1 MADKKKYKKTKEEI
15 RREIAREFDLPER
28 KSKIA
33 TILKQEDQAYCICR
47 TSDCSRFMI
56 GCDGCEEWYHGD
68 CIGITE
74 KEAKHIKQY
83 YCRRCKK
90 ENPEL
95 QTIFRLVATERA
107 AASNAA
113 STSLNAPGGA
123 GPSGAP
129 SGSNSG
135 PGGTN
140 ALPPPPAPA
149 VAAPM
154 KRKNSSAREPKMGR
168 RCGTCEGCRRPNC
181 NQCDACRIRVGH
193 KPRCIYRTCVAQ
205 AAADA
210 QPTTSG
216 AGRKREKAGAAAAK
230 DRKLNGV
237 SGPRAPSPEVFINP
251 ELEGM
256 RQCHGP
262 GCCCQ
267 ARPQSKYCS
276 DKCGFNLA
284 TNRIFQV
291 LPQRLQEWNL
301 TPCHAAEANRK
312 QLDQIRQKQSMVRF
326 ALAELEKRCEELNMV
341 VDRAKRSSI
350 DTQRPHDSADGGE
363 DEQSMYCITCGHEIH
378 SRTAIKHMEKC
389 FNKYE
394 SQASFGS
401 IFQTRMEGNNMFCDF
416 YNQASKTY
424 CKRLRVL
431 CPEHSKDPKVLDT
444 DVCGSPLVNNVFNP
458 TGEFCRAPKKNC
470 FKHYAWEKIRRAEID
485 LERVRQWL
493 KMDDLM
499 EQERTLRQQLTSR
512 ANLLGL
518 MLHSTY
524 NHEVMDELVRK
535 QQEHL
540 AEFEKQKRRQ
550 QHQQQLQ
557 AQQAAF
563 QEKQKQQQQ
572 QPLSQKQQPQQK
584 SNQQQQQPQQQKQ
597 QQQQQLQ
604 QKPQQQ
610 PQPQPHQ
617 QQIVQQPQPHLLQP
631 LQPQTPLIFQRK
643 S

>member
-1 MADKKKYKKTKEEI
+1 MADKRKYKRSKE
-15 RREIAREFDLPER
+15 EIAREFDLPER

-33 TILKQEDQAYCICR
+33 TILKQDDQAYCICR

-83 YCRRCKK
+83 YCQRCKK
-90 ENPEL
+90 ENPDL

-107 AASNAA
+107 AATAAA
-113 STSLNAPGGA
+113 STSGSGQNCGA
-123 GPSGAP
+123 SNPSGIGTGSAAST
-129 SGSNSG
+129 SGNAAAGTSSG
-135 PGGTN
+135 G
-140 ALPPPPAPA
+140 
-149 VAAPM
+149 
-154 KRKNSSAREPKMGR
+154 RKNNSAAKETKAVR

-181 NQCDACRIRVGH
+181 NQCDACRTRVGH
-193 KPRCIYRTCVAQ
+193 KPRCIYRNCAIQSAQ
-205 AAADA
+205 LANPA
-210 QPTTSG
+210 PTTT
-216 AGRKREKAGAAAAK
+216 GRKREKANAVQQQQ
-230 DRKLNGV
+230 RKNKV
-237 SGPRAPSPEVFINP
+237 VRSDSPEIFVHP
-251 ELEGM
+251 ELEGV

-262 GCCCQ
+262 GCRCQ

-301 TPCHAAEANRK
+301 TPCHAAEENQE
-312 QLDQIRQKQSMVRF
+312 QLEVIRQKQSMVRF
-326 ALAELEKRCEELNMV
+326 ALAELEKRVEELNMV

-350 DTQRPHDSADGGE
+350 DTLRPQDNGDVE

-416 YNQASKTY
+416 YNPASKTY

-431 CPEHSKDPKVLDT
+431 CPEHSKDPKVNDT
-444 DVCGSPLVNNVFNP
+444 DVCGAPLVSNVFNP

-499 EQERTLRQQLTSR
+499 EQERLLRQQLSSR

-535 QQEHL
+535 QQEHFIEL
-540 AEFEKQKRRQ
+540 EKQKRRHGVHYQVQHPQ
-550 QHQQQLQ
+550 QHFQLLQQHKLQQMQQQPMTAQQ
-557 AQQAAF
+557 AQQKHHKLI
-563 QEKQKQQQQ
+563 QMQQQQ
-572 QPLSQKQQPQQK
+572 QKLLQI
-584 SNQQQQQPQQQKQ
+584 Q

-604 QKPQQQ
+604 LYMQQQ
-610 PQPQPHQ
+610 AQ
-617 QQIVQQPQPHLLQP
+617 QQAQQKAQQKT
-631 LQPQTPLIFQRK
+631 Q
-643 S
+643 

>member
-1 MADKKKYKKTKEEI
+1 MSNRVII
-15 RREIAREFDLPER
+15 RP
-28 KSKIA
+28 
-33 TILKQEDQAYCICR
+33 
-47 TSDCSRFMI
+47 CS

-83 YCRRCKK
+83 YCRKCKK

-107 AASNAA
+107 AATAAA
-113 STSLNAPGGA
+113 STAAGGGHNSAGGVHLGAPNAPA
-123 GPSGAP
+123 THSTHA
-129 SGSNSG
+129 NA
-135 PGGTN
+135 GGTT
-140 ALPPPPAPA
+140 
-149 VAAPM
+149 
-154 KRKNSSAREPKMGR
+154 SGTGSAGQGNHSATSGRRNTTTAKETKPGR

-181 NQCDACRIRVGH
+181 NQCDACRTRVGH
-193 KPRCIYRTCVAQ
+193 KPRCIYRNCVMQQ
-205 AAADA
+205 AGLTPAH
-210 QPTTSG
+210 QTTT
-216 AGRKREKAGAAAAK
+216 ATRKRDKASAAQQQQQQRKSKAA
-230 DRKLNGV
+230 
-237 SGPRAPSPEVFINP
+237 RAVSPEIFVHP
-251 ELEGM
+251 ELEGI

-262 GCCCQ
+262 GCRCQ

-301 TPCHAAEANRK
+301 TPCHAAEENRE
-312 QLDQIRQKQSMVRF
+312 QLEVIRQKQSMVRF
-326 ALAELEKRCEELNMV
+326 ALAELEKRAEELNMV
-341 VDRAKRSSI
+341 VERAKRSSI
-350 DTQRPHDSADGGE
+350 DTYRPQDNGDVE

-416 YNQASKTY
+416 YNPASKTY

-431 CPEHSKDPKVLDT
+431 CPEHSKDPKVSDT
-444 DVCGSPLVNNVFNP
+444 DVCGAPLVHNVFNP

-499 EQERTLRQQLTSR
+499 EQERQLRQQLSSR

-535 QQEHL
+535 QQEHF
-540 AEFEKQKRRQ
+540 AELEKQKRRQ
-550 QHQQQLQ
+550 AHYQQLNQ
-557 AQQAAF
+557 N
-563 QEKQKQQQQ
+563 KQQQE
-572 QPLSQKQQPQQK
+572 
-584 SNQQQQQPQQQKQ
+584 Q
-597 QQQQQLQ
+597 QQQQQIY
-604 QKPQQQ
+604 QQQ
-610 PQPQPHQ
+610 Q
-617 QQIVQQPQPHLLQP
+617 QQQQ
-631 LQPQTPLIFQRK
+631 
-643 S
+643 

>member
-1 MADKKKYKKTKEEI
+1 MAEKRKYKKTKEEI

-33 TILKQEDQAYCICR
+33 TILKQDDQAYCICR

-90 ENPEL
+90 ENPDL
-95 QTIFRLVATERA
+95 QTIFRLVATERT
-107 AASNAA
+107 AA
-113 STSLNAPGGA
+113 STSGT
-123 GPSGAP
+123 
-129 SGSNSG
+129 NSG
-135 PGGTN
+135 PGPGLGSTN
-140 ALPPPPAPA
+140 AGGVQPGLPAPA
-149 VAAPM
+149 VTM
-154 KRKNSSAREPKMGR
+154 KRKNSNAREPKGGK

-193 KPRCIYRTCVAQ
+193 KPRCIYRTCVVQ
-205 AAADA
+205 AANAGGMA
-210 QPTTSG
+210 ATTTTA
-216 AGRKREKAGAAAAK
+216 AGRKREKATAK
-230 DRKLNGV
+230 DRNPKGM
-237 SGPRAPSPEVFINP
+237 SAPPVSPEIYINP
-251 ELEGM
+251 ELEGV

-262 GCCCQ
+262 SCRCQ

-301 TPCHAAEANRK
+301 TPCNAAEENRT
-312 QLDQIRQKQSMVRF
+312 QLEGIRQKQSMVRF
-326 ALAELEKRCEELNMV
+326 ALAELEKRSDELNMV

-350 DTQRPHDSADGGE
+350 DTSRQQDYGDTAE

-401 IFQTRMEGNNMFCDF
+401 IFKTRMEGNNMFCDF
-416 YNQASKTY
+416 YNPASKTY

-431 CPEHSKDPKVLDT
+431 CPEHSKDPKVSDT
-444 DVCGSPLVNNVFNP
+444 DVCGAPLVHNVFNP

-499 EQERTLRQQLTSR
+499 EQERVLRQQLTSR

-550 QHQQQLQ
+550 VHHQQLQAHQQQLQ
-557 AQQAAF
+557 AQQQLLA
-563 QEKQKQQQQ
+563 QQQM
-572 QPLSQKQQPQQK
+572 L
-584 SNQQQQQPQQQKQ
+584 Q
-597 QQQQQLQ
+597 QQQQQKFLY
-604 QKPQQQ
+604 QQQ
-610 PQPQPHQ
+610 Q
-617 QQIVQQPQPHLLQP
+617 
-631 LQPQTPLIFQRK
+631 LIK
-643 S
+643 K

>member
-1 MADKKKYKKTKEEI
+1 MADKRKYKKTKEEI

-113 STSLNAPGGA
+113 STSLNAPGL
-123 GPSGAP
+123 GPPGAP
-129 SGSNSG
+129 
-135 PGGTN
+135 PGAPMATN
-140 ALPPPPAPA
+140 LQPPP
-149 VAAPM
+149 VATTTTTTTAAATATM
-154 KRKNSSAREPKMGR
+154 KRKNSNAREPKAGK

-181 NQCDACRIRVGH
+181 NQCDACRVRVGH
-193 KPRCIYRTCVAQ
+193 KPRCIFRNCVAQ
-205 AAADA
+205 ATGGKEASAP
-210 QPTTSG
+210 QK
-216 AGRKREKAGAAAAK
+216 KREKASAAAAAASK
-230 DRKLNGV
+230 DRKMKANL
-237 SGPRAPSPEVFINP
+237 RAASPEVYLNP

-301 TPCHAAEANRK
+301 TPCRAAEDTRK
-312 QLDQIRQKQSMVRF
+312 HLESIRSKQSLVRF
-326 ALAELEKRCEELNMV
+326 ALAELEKRSEELNMV
-341 VDRAKRSSI
+341 VERANRSSI
-350 DTQRPHDSADGGE
+350 DTLNPHDTGDME

-416 YNQASKTY
+416 YNPASKTY

-431 CPEHSKDPKVLDT
+431 CPEHSKDPKVNDT
-444 DVCGSPLVNNVFNP
+444 DVCGSPLVNQDFGP

-499 EQERTLRQQLTSR
+499 EQERMLRQQLTSR

-550 QHQQQLQ
+550 AHQQQLQ
-557 AQQAAF
+557 AQQQLY
-563 QEKQKQQQQ
+563 QE
-572 QPLSQKQQPQQK
+572 
-584 SNQQQQQPQQQKQ
+584 KQ
-597 QQQQQLQ
+597 QQQQQQQQQLLLQ
-604 QKPQQQ
+604 QQQQ
-610 PQPQPHQ
+610 Q
-617 QQIVQQPQPHLLQP
+617 QQAQLQQ
-631 LQPQTPLIFQRK
+631 QTQLIYLQRK
-643 S
+643 P

>member
-1 MADKKKYKKTKEEI
+1 MSEKKDKKYKKSREEI

-83 YCRRCKK
+83 FCCRCKQD
-90 ENPEL
+90 NPEL

-113 STSLNAPGGA
+113 STS
-123 GPSGAP
+123 
-129 SGSNSG
+129 GSHTHGSG
-135 PGGTN
+135 PP
-140 ALPPPPAPA
+140 ALP
-149 VAAPM
+149 AAPPVASHP
-154 KRKNSSAREPKMGR
+154 KRKHSNAKEPKAGK

-181 NQCDACRIRVGH
+181 NQCNACRIRVGH

-205 AAADA
+205 AAAVSEPQA
-210 QPTTSG
+210 SG
-216 AGRKREKAGAAAAK
+216 PSRKREKASAK
-230 DRKLNGV
+230 ARKTKVGNRV
-237 SGPRAPSPEVFINP
+237 ASPEVFLNP
-251 ELEGM
+251 ELEGT

-284 TNRIFQV
+284 TSRIFQV

-301 TPCHAAEANRK
+301 TPCRAAEDNRT
-312 QLDQIRQKQSMVRF
+312 QLETIRDKQSMVRF
-326 ALAELEKRCEELNMV
+326 ALAELEKRSDELNMV
-341 VDRAKRSSI
+341 VERAKHSVI
-350 DTQRPHDSADGGE
+350 EKQTANDNGDVE

-416 YNQASKTY
+416 YNPASKTY

-431 CPEHSKDPKVLDT
+431 CPEHSKDPKVNDT
-444 DVCGSPLVNNVFNP
+444 DVCGAPLVVNVFDP
-458 TGEFCRAPKKNC
+458 TGQFCRAPKKSC

-499 EQERTLRQQLTSR
+499 EHERGYRQQLSSR

-524 NHEVMDELVRK
+524 NHEVIDELVRK
-535 QQEHL
+535 QNEQL
-540 AEFEKQKRRQ
+540 AEFEKQQQRRQ
-550 QHQQQLQ
+550 QQHHQKEKHHKHQEHQ
-557 AQQAAF
+557 AQTQT
-563 QEKQKQQQQ
+563 QPKQLPAQSQNPQRQPLQQQQ
-572 QPLSQKQQPQQK
+572 RQQ
-584 SNQQQQQPQQQKQ
+584 Q

-604 QKPQQQ
+604 
-610 PQPQPHQ
+610 
-617 QQIVQQPQPHLLQP
+617 
-631 LQPQTPLIFQRK
+631 TDQRAK
-643 S
+643 AATIYQHGRC

>member
-1 MADKKKYKKTKEEI
+1 MAEKRKYKKTKEEI

-95 QTIFRLVATERA
+95 QTIFRLVATERT

-113 STSLNAPGGA
+113 STSLNAPG
-123 GPSGAP
+123 
-129 SGSNSG
+129 SG
-135 PGGTN
+135 PPAGVPGGVPLAPGT
-140 ALPPPPAPA
+140 ASLQPPATT
-149 VAAPM
+149 APL
-154 KRKNSSAREPKMGR
+154 KRKNSNAREPKAGK

-181 NQCDACRIRVGH
+181 NQCDACRVRVGH
-193 KPRCIYRTCVAQ
+193 KPRCIFRTCVAQ
-205 AAADA
+205 GPVKEAPQSQAG
-210 QPTTSG
+210 P
-216 AGRKREKAGAAAAK
+216 GRKREKAAPK
-230 DRKLNGV
+230 DRKVKVGL
-237 SGPRAPSPEVFINP
+237 RAASPEVFLNP

-276 DKCGFNLA
+276 DKCGFKLA

-301 TPCHAAEANRK
+301 TPCRAADDTRK
-312 QLDQIRQKQSMVRF
+312 QLESIRHKQSLVRF
-326 ALAELEKRCEELNMV
+326 ALAELEKRSEELGMV
-341 VDRAKRSSI
+341 VERANRSSI
-350 DTQRPHDSADGGE
+350 DTMGPHDTGDAE

-416 YNQASKTY
+416 YNPASKTY

-431 CPEHSKDPKVLDT
+431 CPEHSKDPKVNDT
-444 DVCGSPLVNNVFNP
+444 DVCGSPLVNTAFNP

-499 EQERTLRQQLTSR
+499 EQERMLRQQLTSR

-550 QHQQQLQ
+550 AHQQQLQ
-557 AQQAAF
+557 AQQQQY
-563 QEKQKQQQQ
+563 QEKQLQ
-572 QPLSQKQQPQQK
+572 L
-584 SNQQQQQPQQQKQ
+584 

-604 QKPQQQ
+604 QLQQQ
-610 PQPQPHQ
+610 Q
-617 QQIVQQPQPHLLQP
+617 QQQQQQAQLNQ
-631 LQPQTPLIFQRK
+631 QTKVIYLQRK
-643 S
+643 P

>member
-1 MADKKKYKKTKEEI
+1 MADKRKYKRSKE
-15 RREIAREFDLPER
+15 EIAREFDLPER

-33 TILKQEDQAYCICR
+33 TILKQDDQAYCICR

-83 YCRRCKK
+83 YCRKCKK

-107 AASNAA
+107 AATAAATTAAATGSAGSGNNSVGIAPGTLLGNATAATGLGSTGAAAA
-113 STSLNAPGGA
+113 SGRRN
-123 GPSGAP
+123 
-129 SGSNSG
+129 N
-135 PGGTN
+135 
-140 ALPPPPAPA
+140 
-149 VAAPM
+149 
-154 KRKNSSAREPKMGR
+154 NSSAAKETKATR

-181 NQCDACRIRVGH
+181 NQCDACRTRVGH
-193 KPRCIYRTCVAQ
+193 KPRCIHRNCVMQ
-205 AAADA
+205 SSN
-210 QPTTSG
+210 PTQQTATG
-216 AGRKREKAGAAAAK
+216 GGRKREKGNPMQQQQQ
-230 DRKLNGV
+230 RKNKV
-237 SGPRAPSPEVFINP
+237 VRTASPEIFVHP
-251 ELEGM
+251 ELEGI

-262 GCCCQ
+262 GCRCQ

-284 TNRIFQV
+284 TSRIFQV

-301 TPCHAAEANRK
+301 TPCHAAEENRE
-312 QLDQIRQKQSMVRF
+312 QLEVIRQKQSMVRF
-326 ALAELEKRCEELNMV
+326 ALAELEKRAEELNMV
-341 VDRAKRSSI
+341 VERAKRSSI
-350 DTQRPHDSADGGE
+350 DTQRPQDNGDVE

-416 YNQASKTY
+416 YNPASKTY

-431 CPEHSKDPKVLDT
+431 CPEHSKDPKVSDT
-444 DVCGSPLVNNVFNP
+444 DVCGAPLVHNVFNP

-499 EQERTLRQQLTSR
+499 EQERQLRQQLSSR

-535 QQEHL
+535 QHEHL
-540 AEFEKQKRRQ
+540 VELEKQKRRQ
-550 QHQQQLQ
+550 AHYQQV
-557 AQQAAF
+557 
-563 QEKQKQQQQ
+563 QQQQ
-572 QPLSQKQQPQQK
+572 QHYQQLH
-584 SNQQQQQPQQQKQ
+584 QQKQ
-597 QQQQQLQ
+597 QQQQQVQQQQQ
-604 QKPQQQ
+604 QKLQ
-610 PQPQPHQ
+610 HQ
-617 QQIVQQPQPHLLQP
+617 
-631 LQPQTPLIFQRK
+631 
-643 S
+643 

>member
-1 MADKKKYKKTKEEI
+1 MADKRKYKRSKE
-15 RREIAREFDLPER
+15 EIAREFDLPER

-33 TILKQEDQAYCICR
+33 TILKQDDQAYCICR

-83 YCRRCKK
+83 YCRKCKK

-107 AASNAA
+107 AATAATSTVASGNSGNSVGITPGTLPGNGTAGTGQGSTGAAAA
-113 STSLNAPGGA
+113 SGRRNNN
-123 GPSGAP
+123 
-129 SGSNSG
+129 NS
-135 PGGTN
+135 
-140 ALPPPPAPA
+140 
-149 VAAPM
+149 VAKETKA
-154 KRKNSSAREPKMGR
+154 AR
-168 RCGTCEGCRRPNC
+168 RCGTCDGCRRPNC
-181 NQCDACRIRVGH
+181 NQCDACRTRVGH
-193 KPRCIYRTCVAQ
+193 KPRCIYRNCVMQSTNPAQ
-205 AAADA
+205 Q
-210 QPTTSG
+210 QPATG
-216 AGRKREKAGAAAAK
+216 GRKREKGNPMQQQQQ
-230 DRKLNGV
+230 RKNKV
-237 SGPRAPSPEVFINP
+237 VRTASPEIFVHP
-251 ELEGM
+251 ELEGI

-262 GCCCQ
+262 GCRCQ

-284 TNRIFQV
+284 TSRIFQV

-301 TPCHAAEANRK
+301 TPCHAAEENRE
-312 QLDQIRQKQSMVRF
+312 QLEVIRQKQSMVRF
-326 ALAELEKRCEELNMV
+326 ALAELEKRAEELNMV
-341 VDRAKRSSI
+341 VERAKRSSI
-350 DTQRPHDSADGGE
+350 DTQRPQDNGDVE

-416 YNQASKTY
+416 YNPASKTY

-431 CPEHSKDPKVLDT
+431 CPEHSKDPKVSDT
-444 DVCGSPLVNNVFNP
+444 DVCGAPLVHNVFNP

-499 EQERTLRQQLTSR
+499 EQERQLRQQLSSR

-535 QQEHL
+535 QQEHFVEL
-540 AEFEKQKRRQ
+540 EKQKRRQ
-550 QHQQQLQ
+550 AHYQQVQQQQQHYQQLHQQKQQHVQQQQVQQQQQQQPIHQQQLQ
-557 AQQAAF
+557 
-563 QEKQKQQQQ
+563 
-572 QPLSQKQQPQQK
+572 
-584 SNQQQQQPQQQKQ
+584 
-597 QQQQQLQ
+597 
-604 QKPQQQ
+604 
-610 PQPQPHQ
+610 HQ
-617 QQIVQQPQPHLLQP
+617 
-631 LQPQTPLIFQRK
+631 
-643 S
+643 

>member
-1 MADKKKYKKTKEEI
+1 QKEEI

-33 TILKQEDQAYCICR
+33 TILKQDDQAYCICR
-47 TSDCSRFMI
+47 TSDGSRFMI

-113 STSLNAPGGA
+113 STSLNAGLGPPGAPPGGA
-123 GPSGAP
+123 SG
-129 SGSNSG
+129 
-135 PGGTN
+135 T
-140 ALPPPPAPA
+140 LHPPP
-149 VAAPM
+149 APM
-154 KRKNSSAREPKMGR
+154 KRKNSNAREPKAGK

-205 AAADA
+205 AAAES
-210 QPTTSG
+210 QPSQ
-216 AGRKREKAGAAAAK
+216 APPGRKREKATAAK
-230 DRKLNGV
+230 DRKANGPNV
-237 SGPRAPSPEVFINP
+237 RPASPEVFINP
-251 ELEGM
+251 ELEGT

-262 GCCCQ
+262 SCCCQ

-301 TPCHAAEANRK
+301 TPCHAAEDNRK
-312 QLDQIRQKQSMVRF
+312 QLESIRQKQAMVRF
-326 ALAELEKRCEELNMV
+326 ALAELEKRSDELNMI

-350 DTQRPHDSADGGE
+350 DGLRPHEAGDAE

-431 CPEHSKDPKVLDT
+431 CPEHSKDPKVSDS
-444 DVCGSPLVNNVFNP
+444 DVCGAPLVNNVFNP

-499 EQERTLRQQLTSR
+499 EQERMFRQQLTSR

-550 QHQQQLQ
+550 AHQQQLQ
-557 AQQAAF
+557 AQQQLF
-563 QEKQKQQQQ
+563 QQQQ
-572 QPLSQKQQPQQK
+572 QQLLQQLQLQQQ
-584 SNQQQQQPQQQKQ
+584 QQQQQPQKVIYQQ
-597 QQQQQLQ
+597 
-604 QKPQQQ
+604 
-610 PQPQPHQ
+610 
-617 QQIVQQPQPHLLQP
+617 
-631 LQPQTPLIFQRK
+631 
-643 S
+643 